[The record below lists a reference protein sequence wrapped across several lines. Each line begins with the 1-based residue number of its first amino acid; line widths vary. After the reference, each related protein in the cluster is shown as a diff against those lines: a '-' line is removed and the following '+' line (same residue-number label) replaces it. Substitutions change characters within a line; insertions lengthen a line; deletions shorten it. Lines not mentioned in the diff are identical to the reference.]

1 MRIDACEEC
10 GEHVNIASDHAG
22 GCSRRQGGGSVVEV
36 QPVLVDAQ
44 AAGVAVQYSP
54 ATIRSWAARGELER
68 KGRDGKRVL
77 YDLADVYAA
86 AARRAGR

>member
-1 MRIDACEEC
+1 MTVE
-10 GEHVNIASDHAG
+10 
-22 GCSRRQGGGSVVEV
+22 GSGSTVEGR
-36 QPVLVDAQ
+36 PVLVDAQ
-44 AAGVAVQYSP
+44 AAAVAVQYSP